1 MAGVVKKREL
11 TKKAD
16 NALLENTIKKTAPAK
31 KLRGTRNLAQKIETM
46 RDSVEAYLG
55 SKRNDYRL
63 ITEESELKS
72 YIDSCVRNGW
82 VSIDTET
89 TSLDTLT
96 CEIVGFSLYTESEKP
111 CYVPLNHVDYITNEK
126 IKNQISEDV
135 AGKQLN
141 RVVPL
146 KTFFFNADFDIRVI
160 RHTLGV
166 YITPYYDAY
175 IAARLLNE
183 NEKDNGLKA
192 LHKKYVL
199 NNEEDA
205 FSFSE
210 LFDKTQFN
218 LVPLDVAYLYA
229 ARDALIT
236 KELADFQMPFLD
248 VNNPVCAEYDLK
260 GVSNVFWNIEMPIV
274 TIIADMEDRG
284 VKFDFAYQKVL
295 SDEYAVELKESEE
308 KFYEC
313 LKNYTDKVYSVSSP
327 KQLAE
332 LFYDDLKLLKPFYDR
347 KTGEYK
353 RTVNVDALSSIDHP
367 LSKMILDFRSSQK
380 LVSTYVDKMA
390 GLAER
395 DGRVHGLFNQVGT
408 DTGRFSSS
416 DPNLQNIPSHNTKIR
431 KMFIPSDGYVMIGGD
446 FSAQEVRIV
455 ADLCGDK
462 KMIEAYRNGK
472 DLYCEIASMAF
483 HVPYED
489 CLEFNPDGSKNPEGK
504 ERRSIAKK
512 IVLSINYGKGIK
524 SLAEDLGK
532 TVDEAKEIYNAVMEE
547 FPDLKR
553 FIEDSKKMAVEKGF
567 VDTKFGRKRRLPD
580 VQLPHY
586 EFQFRNG
593 KLLSEES
600 EIRLTK
606 KLDSMWFKDK
616 VKYIEQLERE
626 SGVLVKDN
634 SGFIAR
640 AERQCVNARVQG
652 TAADCTKI
660 VMYNIATDK
669 TLNECGFKM
678 LLQVHDEIIGECPI
692 ETAKVAKERVK
703 YIMEHSMDEYM
714 QVPMKSDIEC
724 TDRWYGETVEL

>member
-1 MAGVVKKREL
+1 MEGVVKKREL
-11 TKKAD
+11 TKTAD

-82 VSIDTET
+82 VAIDTET
-89 TSLDTLT
+89 TSLDTMT

-111 CYVPLNHVDYITNEK
+111 CYVPINHVDYITNEK
-126 IKNQISEDV
+126 LKNQISEEV

-141 RVVPL
+141 RVVQL

-248 VNNPVCAEYDLK
+248 VNNPVCVEYDLK

-295 SDEYAVELKESEE
+295 SEEYAVELKESEE

-313 LKNYTDKVYSVSSP
+313 LKKYTDKVYSVSSP

-347 KTGEYK
+347 KTG
-353 RTVNVDALSSIDHP
+353 
-367 LSKMILDFRSSQK
+367 
-380 LVSTYVDKMA
+380 
-390 GLAER
+390 
-395 DGRVHGLFNQVGT
+395 
-408 DTGRFSSS
+408 
-416 DPNLQNIPSHNTKIR
+416 
-431 KMFIPSDGYVMIGGD
+431 
-446 FSAQEVRIV
+446 
-455 ADLCGDK
+455 
-462 KMIEAYRNGK
+462 
-472 DLYCEIASMAF
+472 
-483 HVPYED
+483 
-489 CLEFNPDGSKNPEGK
+489 
-504 ERRSIAKK
+504 
-512 IVLSINYGKGIK
+512 
-524 SLAEDLGK
+524 
-532 TVDEAKEIYNAVMEE
+532 
-547 FPDLKR
+547 
-553 FIEDSKKMAVEKGF
+553 
-567 VDTKFGRKRRLPD
+567 
-580 VQLPHY
+580 
-586 EFQFRNG
+586 
-593 KLLSEES
+593 
-600 EIRLTK
+600 
-606 KLDSMWFKDK
+606 
-616 VKYIEQLERE
+616 
-626 SGVLVKDN
+626 
-634 SGFIAR
+634 
-640 AERQCVNARVQG
+640 
-652 TAADCTKI
+652 
-660 VMYNIATDK
+660 
-669 TLNECGFKM
+669 
-678 LLQVHDEIIGECPI
+678 
-692 ETAKVAKERVK
+692 
-703 YIMEHSMDEYM
+703 
-714 QVPMKSDIEC
+714 
-724 TDRWYGETVEL
+724 

>member
-63 ITEESELKS
+63 ITEESDLKS

-89 TSLDTLT
+89 TSLDTMT

-126 IKNQISEDV
+126 IKNQISEEF

-141 RVVPL
+141 RVAPL

-160 RHTLGV
+160 RHTLDV

-274 TIIADMEDRG
+274 VCLGSLNKFCDEIIVIDTGSTDNSINNA
-284 VKFDFAYQKVL
+284 KQ
-295 SDEYAVELKESEE
+295 
-308 KFYEC
+308 
-313 LKNYTDKVYSVSSP
+313 YTDKVYSVSSP

-347 KTGEYK
+347 KTGKYK

-390 GLAER
+390 WLAER

-416 DPNLQNIPSHNTKIR
+416 DP
-431 KMFIPSDGYVMIGGD
+431 
-446 FSAQEVRIV
+446 
-455 ADLCGDK
+455 
-462 KMIEAYRNGK
+462 
-472 DLYCEIASMAF
+472 
-483 HVPYED
+483 
-489 CLEFNPDGSKNPEGK
+489 
-504 ERRSIAKK
+504 
-512 IVLSINYGKGIK
+512 K
-524 SLAEDLGK
+524 SNWALA
-532 TVDEAKEIYNAVMEE
+532 
-547 FPDLKR
+547 
-553 FIEDSKKMAVEKGF
+553 
-567 VDTKFGRKRRLPD
+567 
-580 VQLPHY
+580 
-586 EFQFRNG
+586 
-593 KLLSEES
+593 
-600 EIRLTK
+600 
-606 KLDSMWFKDK
+606 W
-616 VKYIEQLERE
+616 
-626 SGVLVKDN
+626 
-634 SGFIAR
+634 
-640 AERQCVNARVQG
+640 
-652 TAADCTKI
+652 
-660 VMYNIATDK
+660 
-669 TLNECGFKM
+669 
-678 LLQVHDEIIGECPI
+678 
-692 ETAKVAKERVK
+692 
-703 YIMEHSMDEYM
+703 
-714 QVPMKSDIEC
+714 
-724 TDRWYGETVEL
+724 